1 MSMNN
6 RPEIKGKVVEI
17 KPLWTNNSGTFQKR
31 EVIVETGFRFPNP
44 LKVAFQRENIAL
56 VDGIAEGDEVRI
68 PYALNGRRWDG
79 PNGAQYYVD
88 IVGLGL
94 EKVGGVDADA
104 PIDAPTT
111 TAATPATTATTGAA
125 KPVFCADMTA
135 AVNAWKAKHGED
147 TKAFAAFCKNLKGEK
162 SSKDYTLTDW
172 ADVVNAI
179 NNEGAAS
186 AAADEDLPF

>member
-1 MSMNN
+1 MSNAN

-56 VDGIAEGDEVRI
+56 VEGITEGDEVRI

-94 EKVGGVDADA
+94 EKVGGVEADT
-104 PIDAPTT
+104 PFE
-111 TAATPATTATTGAA
+111 ATPATTTAAATSGTA
-125 KPVFCADMTA
+125 KQVFGADMTA
-135 AVNAWKAKHGED
+135 AVNAWKAKHGDD
-147 TKAFAAFCKNLKGEK
+147 TKAFAAFCKNLKGAK

-179 NNEGAAS
+179 NNEAPAS
-186 AAADEDLPF
+186 AAAEGEEDLPF